1 MREVLGNMFL
11 EIKDLTFSHEEG
23 SQILNNANL
32 DIGMGDFISI
42 LGPSGSGKT
51 TLLRLIAGLDMQDN
65 GSIII
70 ENKIV
75 ADKEVMTPPERRN
88 IGLVVQDKALFPHLN
103 VTKNIMFG
111 IRDLKNR
118 EQLTSEIMK
127 LFKIDKHKDKY
138 PHELSGGEQQR
149 VALARAL
156 APKPKL
162 LLLDEPFDGLDKKL
176 KSELHNE
183 VKKIVKSKKI
193 TVIMVSHDQDEA
205 ALLSDRVLEIRNG
218 KIS

>member
-1 MREVLGNMFL
+1 MKKFL
-11 EIKDLTFSHEEG
+11 KIKDLTFSHEEG

-51 TLLRLIAGLDMQDN
+51 TLLRLIAGLDIQDS
-65 GSIII
+65 GSITI
-70 ENKIV
+70 ENKII
-75 ADKEVMTPPERRN
+75 ADKEVMTPPEKRN
-88 IGLVVQDKALFPHLN
+88 VGLVVQDKALFPHLN

-111 IRDLKNR
+111 IRDLKNK
-118 EQLTSEIMK
+118 EQLTSDIMK

-156 APKPKL
+156 APEPKL

>member
-1 MREVLGNMFL
+1 MKNFL
-11 EIKDLTFSHEEG
+11 KIKDLTFSHEEG
-23 SQILNNANL
+23 SLILNNANL
-32 DIGMGDFISI
+32 DISMGDFISI

-51 TLLRLIAGLDMQDN
+51 TLLRLIAGLDIQDS

-70 ENKIV
+70 ENKII
-75 ADKEVMTPPERRN
+75 ADKEVMTPPEKRN

-111 IRDLKNR
+111 IRNLKNK
-118 EQLTSEIMK
+118 EQAASDIMK
-127 LFKIDKHKDKY
+127 LFKIDRYKDKY

-156 APKPKL
+156 APEPKL

-183 VKKIVKSKKI
+183 VKKIVESKKI

-205 ALLSDRVLEIRNG
+205 ALLSDRVLEIKDG
-218 KIS
+218 KIN

>member
-1 MREVLGNMFL
+1 MKRFL
-11 EIKDLTFSHEEG
+11 KIKDLTFSHEED

-51 TLLRLIAGLDMQDN
+51 TLLRLIAGLDIQDS

-70 ENKIV
+70 ENKII
-75 ADKEVMTPPERRN
+75 ADKEVMIPPEKRN
-88 IGLVVQDKALFPHLN
+88 VGLVVQDKALFPHLN

-111 IRDLKNR
+111 IRDLKNK
-118 EQLTSEIMK
+118 EQLTSDIMK

-205 ALLSDRVLEIRNG
+205 ALLSDMVLEIKDG

>member
-1 MREVLGNMFL
+1 MKKFL
-11 EIKDLTFSHEEG
+11 KIKDLSFSHEEG

-51 TLLRLIAGLDMQDN
+51 TLLRLIAGLDIQDS

-70 ENKIV
+70 ENKII
-75 ADKEVMTPPERRN
+75 ADKEVMIPPEKRN
-88 IGLVVQDKALFPHLN
+88 VGLVVQDKALFPHLN

-111 IRDLKNR
+111 IRDLKNK
-118 EQLTSEIMK
+118 EQLTSDIMK

-205 ALLSDRVLEIRNG
+205 ALLSDKVLEIKDG

>member
-1 MREVLGNMFL
+1 MKKFL

-205 ALLSDRVLEIRNG
+205 ALLSDRVLEIRNS

>member
-1 MREVLGNMFL
+1 MKKFL
-11 EIKDLTFSHEEG
+11 KIKDLSFSHEEG

-51 TLLRLIAGLDMQDN
+51 TLLRLIAGLDIQDS

-70 ENKIV
+70 ENKII
-75 ADKEVMTPPERRN
+75 ADKEVMIPPEKRN
-88 IGLVVQDKALFPHLN
+88 VGLVVQDKALFPHLN

-111 IRDLKNR
+111 IRDLKNK
-118 EQLTSEIMK
+118 EQLTSDIMK
-127 LFKIDKHKDKY
+127 LFKINKHKDKY

-205 ALLSDRVLEIRNG
+205 ALLSDKVLEIKDG

>member
-1 MREVLGNMFL
+1 MKKFL
-11 EIKDLTFSHEEG
+11 KIKDLTFSHEEG

-51 TLLRLIAGLDMQDN
+51 TLLRLIAGLDIQDS

-70 ENKIV
+70 ENKII
-75 ADKEVMTPPERRN
+75 ADKEVMIPPEKRN
-88 IGLVVQDKALFPHLN
+88 VGLVVQDKALFPHLN

-111 IRDLKNR
+111 IRDLKNK
-118 EQLTSEIMK
+118 EQLTSDIMK

>member
-1 MREVLGNMFL
+1 MKKFL

-70 ENKIV
+70 ENKII

-138 PHELSGGEQQR
+138 PHELLGGEQQR

>member
-1 MREVLGNMFL
+1 MKKFL

>member
-1 MREVLGNMFL
+1 MKKFL
-11 EIKDLTFSHEEG
+11 KIKDLTFSHEEG

-51 TLLRLIAGLDMQDN
+51 TLLRLIAGLDIQDS

-70 ENKIV
+70 ENKII
-75 ADKEVMTPPERRN
+75 ADKEVMTPPEKRN
-88 IGLVVQDKALFPHLN
+88 VGLVVQDKALFPHLN

-111 IRDLKNR
+111 IRDLKNK
-118 EQLTSEIMK
+118 EQLTLDIMK

-205 ALLSDRVLEIRNG
+205 ALLSDKVLEIKDG

>member
-1 MREVLGNMFL
+1 MKKFL

-111 IRDLKNR
+111 IRDLKNK
-118 EQLTSEIMK
+118 EQLTSDIMK

-205 ALLSDRVLEIRNG
+205 ALLSDKVLEIKDG

>member
-1 MREVLGNMFL
+1 MKKFL
-11 EIKDLTFSHEEG
+11 KIKDLTFSHEEG
-23 SQILNNANL
+23 SLILNNANL
-32 DIGMGDFISI
+32 DISMGDFISI

-51 TLLRLIAGLDMQDN
+51 TLLRLIAGLDIQDS

-70 ENKIV
+70 ENKII
-75 ADKEVMTPPERRN
+75 ADKEVMTPPEKRN
-88 IGLVVQDKALFPHLN
+88 VGLVVQDKALFPHLN

-111 IRDLKNR
+111 IRDLKNK
-118 EQLTSEIMK
+118 EQLTSDIMK

-205 ALLSDRVLEIRNG
+205 ALLSDKVLEIKDG

>member
-1 MREVLGNMFL
+1 MKKFL

-176 KSELHNE
+176 KSELYNE

-205 ALLSDRVLEIRNG
+205 ALLSDRVLEIRNS

>member
-1 MREVLGNMFL
+1 MKNFL
-11 EIKDLTFSHEEG
+11 KIKDLTFSHEEG
-23 SQILNNANL
+23 SQILNNVNL
-32 DIGMGDFISI
+32 DIDMGDFISI

-51 TLLRLIAGLDMQDN
+51 TLLRLIAGLDIQDS

-70 ENKIV
+70 DDKII
-75 ADKEVMTPPERRN
+75 ANKEVMTPPEKRN
-88 IGLVVQDKALFPHLN
+88 VGLVVQDKALFPHLN

-111 IRDLKNR
+111 IRDLKNK
-118 EQLTSEIMK
+118 EQLTSEIME

-156 APKPKL
+156 APEPNL

-205 ALLSDRVLEIRNG
+205 TLLSDRVLEIRDG

>member
-1 MREVLGNMFL
+1 MKKFL
-11 EIKDLTFSHEEG
+11 KIKDLTFSHEEG

-51 TLLRLIAGLDMQDN
+51 TLLRLIAGLDIQDS

-70 ENKIV
+70 ENKII
-75 ADKEVMTPPERRN
+75 ADKEVMIPPEKRN
-88 IGLVVQDKALFPHLN
+88 VGLVVQDKALFPHLN

-111 IRDLKNR
+111 IRDLKNK
-118 EQLTSEIMK
+118 EQLTSDIMK

-205 ALLSDRVLEIRNG
+205 ALLSDKVLEIKDG

>member
-1 MREVLGNMFL
+1 MKKFL
-11 EIKDLTFSHEEG
+11 KIKDLTFSHEEG

-51 TLLRLIAGLDMQDN
+51 TLLRLIAGLDIQDS

-70 ENKIV
+70 ENKII
-75 ADKEVMTPPERRN
+75 ADKEVMIPPEKRN
-88 IGLVVQDKALFPHLN
+88 VGLVVQDKALFPHLN

-111 IRDLKNR
+111 IRDLKNK
-118 EQLTSEIMK
+118 EQLTSDIMK

-156 APKPKL
+156 APEPKL

-183 VKKIVKSKKI
+183 VKKIVESKKI
-193 TVIMVSHDQDEA
+193 TVIMVSHDRDEA
-205 ALLSDRVLEIRNG
+205 ALLSDRVLEIKDG
-218 KIS
+218 KIN

>member
-1 MREVLGNMFL
+1 MKKFL

-70 ENKIV
+70 ENKII

-205 ALLSDRVLEIRNG
+205 ALLSDRILEIRNG

>member
-1 MREVLGNMFL
+1 MKKFL
-11 EIKDLTFSHEEG
+11 KIKDLTFSHEEG

-51 TLLRLIAGLDMQDN
+51 TLLRLIAGLDIQDS
-65 GSIII
+65 GSITIG
-70 ENKIV
+70 NKII
-75 ADKEVMTPPERRN
+75 ADKEVMTPPEKRN
-88 IGLVVQDKALFPHLN
+88 VGLVVQDKALFPHLN

-111 IRDLKNR
+111 IRDLKNK
-118 EQLTSEIMK
+118 EQLTSDIMK
-127 LFKIDKHKDKY
+127 LFKIDKHKDKH

-156 APKPKL
+156 APEPKL

-205 ALLSDRVLEIRNG
+205 ALLSDKVLEIRDG

>member
-1 MREVLGNMFL
+1 MKKFL

-103 VTKNIMFG
+103 VTKNIMLG

-176 KSELHNE
+176 KSDLHNE

>member
-1 MREVLGNMFL
+1 MKKFL
-11 EIKDLTFSHEEG
+11 KIKDLTFSHEEG
-23 SQILNNANL
+23 SQILNNVNL

-51 TLLRLIAGLDMQDN
+51 TLLRLIAGLDIQDS

-70 ENKIV
+70 DDKII
-75 ADKEVMTPPERRN
+75 ANKEVMTPPEKRN
-88 IGLVVQDKALFPHLN
+88 VGLVVQDKALFPHLN

-111 IRDLKNR
+111 IRDLKNK
-118 EQLTSEIMK
+118 EQLTSEIME

-156 APKPKL
+156 APEPNL

-205 ALLSDRVLEIRNG
+205 TLLSDKVLEIRDG

>member
-1 MREVLGNMFL
+1 MKKFL
-11 EIKDLTFSHEEG
+11 KIKDLTFSHEEG

-51 TLLRLIAGLDMQDN
+51 TLLRLIAGLDIQDS
-65 GSIII
+65 GSITI
-70 ENKIV
+70 ENKII
-75 ADKEVMTPPERRN
+75 ADKEVMTPPEKRN
-88 IGLVVQDKALFPHLN
+88 VGLVVQDKALFPHLN

-111 IRDLKNR
+111 IRDLKNK
-118 EQLTSEIMK
+118 EQLTSDIMK

-156 APKPKL
+156 APEPKL

-205 ALLSDRVLEIRNG
+205 ALLSDKVLEIRDG

>member
-1 MREVLGNMFL
+1 MKKFL

-70 ENKIV
+70 ENKII

-205 ALLSDRVLEIRNG
+205 ALLSDKVLEIRDG

>member
-1 MREVLGNMFL
+1 MKKFL
-11 EIKDLTFSHEEG
+11 KIKDLTFSHEEG
-23 SQILNNANL
+23 SQILNNVNL

-51 TLLRLIAGLDMQDN
+51 TLLRLIAGLDIQDN

-70 ENKIV
+70 DDKII
-75 ADKEVMTPPERRN
+75 ANKEVMTPPEKRN
-88 IGLVVQDKALFPHLN
+88 VGLVVQDKALFPHLN

-111 IRDLKNR
+111 IRDLKNK
-118 EQLTSEIMK
+118 EQLSSDIMK

-156 APKPKL
+156 APEPKL

-205 ALLSDRVLEIRNG
+205 ALLSDKVLEIRDG

>member
-1 MREVLGNMFL
+1 MKKFL

-70 ENKIV
+70 ENKII

-88 IGLVVQDKALFPHLN
+88 IGLVVQDKAL
-103 VTKNIMFG
+103 V
-111 IRDLKNR
+111 R
-118 EQLTSEIMK
+118 
-127 LFKIDKHKDKY
+127 
-138 PHELSGGEQQR
+138 LSSFFYIVLSLQVNSQS
-149 VALARAL
+149 VLYVFAVMAL
-156 APKPKL
+156 
-162 LLLDEPFDGLDKKL
+162 
-176 KSELHNE
+176 H
-183 VKKIVKSKKI
+183 
-193 TVIMVSHDQDEA
+193 
-205 ALLSDRVLEIRNG
+205 
-218 KIS
+218 

>member
-1 MREVLGNMFL
+1 MKKFL

-205 ALLSDRVLEIRNG
+205 ALLSDKVLEIKDG

>member
-1 MREVLGNMFL
+1 MKKFL
-11 EIKDLTFSHEEG
+11 KIKDLTFSHEEG

-51 TLLRLIAGLDMQDN
+51 TLLRLIAGLDIQDS

-70 ENKIV
+70 ENKII
-75 ADKEVMTPPERRN
+75 ADKEVMIPPEKRN
-88 IGLVVQDKALFPHLN
+88 VGLVVQDKALFPHLN

-111 IRDLKNR
+111 IRDLKNK
-118 EQLTSEIMK
+118 EQLTSDIMK
-127 LFKIDKHKDKY
+127 LFKINKHKDKY

-176 KSELHNE
+176 KS
-183 VKKIVKSKKI
+183 
-193 TVIMVSHDQDEA
+193 
-205 ALLSDRVLEIRNG
+205 
-218 KIS
+218 

>member
-1 MREVLGNMFL
+1 MKKFL
-11 EIKDLTFSHEEG
+11 KIKDLTFSHEEG

-51 TLLRLIAGLDMQDN
+51 TLLRLIAGLDIQDS

-70 ENKIV
+70 ENKII
-75 ADKEVMTPPERRN
+75 ADKEVMTPPEKRN
-88 IGLVVQDKALFPHLN
+88 VGLVVQDKALFPHLN

-111 IRDLKNR
+111 IRDLKNK
-118 EQLTSEIMK
+118 EQLTSDIMK

-156 APKPKL
+156 APEPKL

-205 ALLSDRVLEIRNG
+205 ALLSDKVLEIRDG

>member
-1 MREVLGNMFL
+1 MKKFL
-11 EIKDLTFSHEEG
+11 KIKDLTFSHEEG

-51 TLLRLIAGLDMQDN
+51 TLLRLIAGLDIQDS
-65 GSIII
+65 GSITI
-70 ENKIV
+70 ENKII
-75 ADKEVMTPPERRN
+75 ADKEVMTPPEKRN
-88 IGLVVQDKALFPHLN
+88 VGLVVQDKALFPHLN

-111 IRDLKNR
+111 IRDLKNK
-118 EQLTSEIMK
+118 EQLTSDIMK
-127 LFKIDKHKDKY
+127 LFKIDKHKDKH

-156 APKPKL
+156 APEPKL

-205 ALLSDRVLEIRNG
+205 ALLSDKVLEIKDG

>member
-1 MREVLGNMFL
+1 MKKFL

-51 TLLRLIAGLDMQDN
+51 TLLRLIAGLDIQDN

-176 KSELHNE
+176 KSALHNE

>member
-1 MREVLGNMFL
+1 MKKFL

-51 TLLRLIAGLDMQDN
+51 TLLRLIAGLDMQVN

-88 IGLVVQDKALFPHLN
+88 IGLVVQDKALFPHHK

-205 ALLSDRVLEIRNG
+205 ALLSDRVLEIRNS

>member
-1 MREVLGNMFL
+1 MKKFL

-127 LFKIDKHKDKY
+127 LFKIDKHTDKY

>member
-1 MREVLGNMFL
+1 MKKFL

-205 ALLSDRVLEIRNG
+205 ALLSDKVLEIRDG

>member
-1 MREVLGNMFL
+1 MKKFL

-70 ENKIV
+70 ENKII

>member
-1 MREVLGNMFL
+1 MKKFL
-11 EIKDLTFSHEEG
+11 KIKDLTFSHEEG

-51 TLLRLIAGLDMQDN
+51 TLLRLIAGLDIQDS

-70 ENKIV
+70 ENKII
-75 ADKEVMTPPERRN
+75 ADKEVMIPPEKRN
-88 IGLVVQDKALFPHLN
+88 VGLVVQDKALFPHLN

-111 IRDLKNR
+111 IRDLKNK
-118 EQLTSEIMK
+118 EQLTSDIMK
-127 LFKIDKHKDKY
+127 LFKINKHKDKY

-205 ALLSDRVLEIRNG
+205 ALLSDKVLEIKDG

>member
-1 MREVLGNMFL
+1 MKKFL
-11 EIKDLTFSHEEG
+11 KIKDLSFSHEEG

-51 TLLRLIAGLDMQDN
+51 TLLRLIAGLDIQDS

-70 ENKIV
+70 ENKII
-75 ADKEVMTPPERRN
+75 ADKEVMIPPEKRN
-88 IGLVVQDKALFPHLN
+88 VGLVVQDKALFPHLN

-111 IRDLKNR
+111 IRDLKNK
-118 EQLTSEIMK
+118 EQLTLDIMK

-205 ALLSDRVLEIRNG
+205 ALLSDKVLEIKDG

>member
-1 MREVLGNMFL
+1 MKKFL

-127 LFKIDKHKDKY
+127 LFKIDKHEDKY

-162 LLLDEPFDGLDKKL
+162 LLQDEPFDGLDKKL

-205 ALLSDRVLEIRNG
+205 ALLSDKVLEIKDG

>member
-1 MREVLGNMFL
+1 MKKFL
-11 EIKDLTFSHEEG
+11 KIKDLTFSHEEG

-51 TLLRLIAGLDMQDN
+51 TLLRLIAGLDIQDS

-70 ENKIV
+70 ENKII
-75 ADKEVMTPPERRN
+75 ADKEVMIPPEKRN
-88 IGLVVQDKALFPHLN
+88 VGLVVQDKALFPHLN

-111 IRDLKNR
+111 IRDLKNK
-118 EQLTSEIMK
+118 EQLTLDIMK

-205 ALLSDRVLEIRNG
+205 ALLSDKVLEIKDG

>member
-1 MREVLGNMFL
+1 MKKFL
-11 EIKDLTFSHEEG
+11 KIKDLTFSHEEG
-23 SQILNNANL
+23 SQILNNVNL

-51 TLLRLIAGLDMQDN
+51 TLLRLIAGLDIQDS

-70 ENKIV
+70 DDKII
-75 ADKEVMTPPERRN
+75 ANKEVMTPPEKRN
-88 IGLVVQDKALFPHLN
+88 VGLVVQDKALFPHLN

-111 IRDLKNR
+111 IRDLKNK
-118 EQLTSEIMK
+118 EQLTSEIME

-156 APKPKL
+156 APEPNL

-205 ALLSDRVLEIRNG
+205 TLLSDRVLEIRDG

>member
-1 MREVLGNMFL
+1 MKKFL
-11 EIKDLTFSHEEG
+11 KIKDLTFSHEEG
-23 SQILNNANL
+23 SQILNNVNL

-51 TLLRLIAGLDMQDN
+51 TLLRLIAGLDIQDS

-70 ENKIV
+70 ENKII
-75 ADKEVMTPPERRN
+75 ADKEVMIPPEKRN
-88 IGLVVQDKALFPHLN
+88 VGLVVQDKALFPHLN

-111 IRDLKNR
+111 IRDLKNK
-118 EQLTSEIMK
+118 EQLTSDIMK

-205 ALLSDRVLEIRNG
+205 ALLSDKVLEIKDG

>member
-1 MREVLGNMFL
+1 MKKFL
-11 EIKDLTFSHEEG
+11 KIKDLTFSHEEG

-51 TLLRLIAGLDMQDN
+51 TLLRLIAGLDIQDS
-65 GSIII
+65 GSITIG
-70 ENKIV
+70 NKII
-75 ADKEVMTPPERRN
+75 ADKEVMTPPEKRN
-88 IGLVVQDKALFPHLN
+88 VGLVVQDKALFPHLN

-111 IRDLKNR
+111 IRDLKNK
-118 EQLTSEIMK
+118 EQLTSDIMK

-156 APKPKL
+156 APEPKL

-205 ALLSDRVLEIRNG
+205 ALLSDKVLEIRDG